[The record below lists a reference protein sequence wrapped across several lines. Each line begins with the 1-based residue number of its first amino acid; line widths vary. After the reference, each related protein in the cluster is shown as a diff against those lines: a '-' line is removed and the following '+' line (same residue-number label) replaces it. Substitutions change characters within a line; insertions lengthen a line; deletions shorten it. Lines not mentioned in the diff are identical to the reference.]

1 VAVLPPSSVEDA
13 VDALAAHPG
22 AHLLAGGTDL
32 LVVVNAGHR
41 RPADV
46 IALGGVAGL
55 RRWHHDAE
63 SATLSIGAGVTFAT
77 LEGTPFTSL
86 LPALAQAAR
95 TVGSPQIRNAAT
107 IGGNLGTASPA
118 GDALPVLAALD
129 ATVSV
134 AGPSGRRE
142 IAIHDLFTGVK
153 RTSLVPGELVV
164 SVAVPVLDGY
174 QGFTKV
180 GVRNAMVIA
189 IVSACLAVDRPGR
202 SVTVALGAVGP
213 TVLRAR
219 QAEAWVADRL
229 DWDRGRAGDGLAAEF
244 GGRVAAEARPIDD
257 HRSTTSYRRHAV
269 GVLASRLLL
278 RAFPEAIPAGRP
290 A

>member
-1 VAVLPPSSVEDA
+1 VAVLLPSSVEEA
-13 VDALAAHPG
+13 VDALVAHPG

-32 LVVVNAGHR
+32 MVEVNAGHR

-46 IALGGVAGL
+46 VALGGVAGL

-63 SATLSIGAGVTFAT
+63 SGTITIGAGVSFAS

-86 LPALAQAAR
+86 VPALAQAAR
-95 TVGSPQIRNAAT
+95 TIGSPQIRNAAT

-129 ATVSV
+129 AAVSI
-134 AGPSGRRE
+134 AGPSGRSE
-142 IAIHDLFTGVK
+142 TVIHDLFTGVK
-153 RTSLVPGELVV
+153 RTSLAPGELVV
-164 SVAVPVLDGY
+164 SVTVPVLDGY

-189 IVSACLAVDRPGR
+189 IASACLAVDRPAR
-202 SVTVALGAVGP
+202 SIRVALGAVGP

-219 QAEAWVADRL
+219 EAEAWVADRL
-229 DWDRGRAGDGLAAEF
+229 DWDGGPAGAALAGEF
-244 GGRVAAEARPIDD
+244 GERVAVEARPIDD
-257 HRSTTSYRRHAV
+257 HRSTATYRRHAV
-269 GVLASRLLL
+269 GVMASRLLV
-278 RAFPEAIPAGRP
+278 RAFPEGRP
-290 A
+290 E